1 MTTEAWQG
9 AFIAVTILAAGVAAV
24 MAVRR
29 IGEWWAALPPRVK
42 PQAASRERLSRL
54 FVVWL
59 AALGVWGLTA
69 AVGHY
74 APRDGLYG
82 EMLFGLPELVGM
94 LTFASR
100 LAWGLLCAAAADT
113 VLWPRF
119 SMSAIL
125 WPNTGGLWHTT
136 PVPLRAVA
144 LALWGML
151 YLVIAGGAI
160 AAIEAVVSGGG
171 GD

>member
-29 IGEWWAALPPRVK
+29 IGEWWAALPPREK
-42 PQAASRERLSRL
+42 PQTVSRERLSRL

-69 AVGHY
+69 AVAHY
-74 APRDGLYG
+74 APREGVYG
-82 EMLFGLPELVGM
+82 TMLFGLPELLG
-94 LTFASR
+94 LAHFASR
-100 LAWGLLCAAAADT
+100 LAWGLLCAAAADA

-119 SMSAIL
+119 SASSIL
-125 WPNTGGLWHTT
+125 WPNAGGLWHTT
-136 PVPLRAVA
+136 PEALRAVA
-144 LALWGML
+144 LGAWAAL
-151 YLVIAGGAI
+151 YLVIIYGALR
-160 AAIEAVVSGGG
+160 IEAVL
-171 GD
+171 